1 MLSLDLAREIM
12 GYMKTRT
19 EAREL
24 YRVTIHRLERMRG
37 SQYYDDEAKAAREKR
52 AATVEEA
59 QAKARAA
66 CQQIFSKMRENA
78 AKIHTSPPTPEQLAI
93 LQALQMREGVTPEEL
108 EEIAAAMEGNA
119 LALSVVDEI
128 SRKNGRYS
136 NFGGTMSRKLSR
148 AAAESM
154 IHELQRGAEK
164 IIDDP
169 VGVAPAA
176 ALYAH
181 SQSMLYNR
189 NIDLDDLPQAPEY
202 SDEFELLEALGVT
215 DFDAF
220 TSAVG

>member
-78 AKIHTSPPTPEQLAI
+78 AKISTSPPTPEQLAI
-93 LQALQMREGVTPEEL
+93 LQALKMRDAVTPEEL
-108 EEIAAAMEGNA
+108 EEIAAAMDGNA

-136 NFGGTMSRKLSR
+136 NFAGTLSNRLSR
-148 AAAESM
+148 AATEGIIAEV
-154 IHELQRGAEK
+154 QRETEK
-164 IIDDP
+164 IINDP

-189 NIDLDDLPQAPEY
+189 SIDLDDLQKAPEY
-202 SDEFELLEALGVT
+202 SDEFELLEALGVA
-215 DFDAF
+215 DFNKF